1 MPNLTTLTI
10 NFYGIPLSVRGTY
23 VPADPSVGLGSD
35 FELFDVRAKIKW
47 PEPPGQCL
55 GSLIDLETR
64 VYDYIRTVALELIE
78 EGFDRD
84 AIARMC

>member
-47 PEPPGQCL
+47 SEPPGERF
-55 GSLIDLETR
+55 GALIDLEMR
-64 VYDYIRTVALELIE
+64 VYDYIRTVALEIIE
-78 EGFDRD
+78 EGFDGD

>member
-1 MPNLTTLTI
+1 MPKLTTLTI

-47 PEPPGQCL
+47 SQPPGERF
-55 GSLIDLETR
+55 GSLIDLEMR
-64 VYDYIRTVALELIE
+64 VYDYICTVALEIIE
-78 EGFDRD
+78 GGFDRD